1 MEIARRFFPSEDKSI
16 IRYNPLRN
24 SMPEWLPERFLTG
37 DPFTSLPKGE
47 MRMPGKGYETL
58 NDLHPDEFGRYNCQ
72 IKIVRIAGN
81 SLELISYQL
90 IIAIYIRANSN
101 VFGAVKRL
109 KDWTIRSEVSLVIRI
124 CAQRL
129 LKISNEI

>member
-58 NDLHPDEFGRYNCQ
+58 NDLHPDEFDEYGAFDRF
-72 IKIVRIAGN
+72 KILADIAP
-81 SLELISYQL
+81 
-90 IIAIYIRANSN
+90 
-101 VFGAVKRL
+101 
-109 KDWTIRSEVSLVIRI
+109 TSEEYKL
-124 CAQRL
+124 
-129 LKISNEI
+129 